1 MENGIEGVKVGG
13 RQPKAL
19 LLNDG
24 TRLALEEDDT
34 PRGHFKWTR
43 VGEDGNEPISVS
55 EAIELAG
62 DDHADY
68 VTVRTRAEVEW
79 LNIVAEWY
87 RDQAERLSVDLARA
101 Y

>member
-1 MENGIEGVKVGG
+1 MDHDIAGVKVGG
-13 RQPKAL
+13 RAPKAL

-43 VGEDGNEPISVS
+43 VGDEGAEPVSVAK
-55 EAIELAG
+55 AIELAG

-87 RDQAERLSVDLARA
+87 RDQAERLSVDLAGA